1 MKLKKRYLASLLDM
15 ISNIKKKGVKM
26 KKLLIALCVASV
38 SVAALAITVATVDMV
53 ILVKNHPAYD
63 TNKTLLLNT
72 EKDLRKKLEDMNK
85 ELAAIQEEG
94 KKHAETLRNPMSS
107 KKAKDDAEMALREIE
122 NRYMQQQQKVRAEMM
137 RSQQEL
143 AQLEAGLLKAQS
155 DDLKK
160 RISKFAD
167 KNDYDLVIDSS
178 AALYSKSSFN
188 VTDAVLKEM
197 GVDPAKAKRD

>member
-1 MKLKKRYLASLLDM
+1 
-15 ISNIKKKGVKM
+15 M

-38 SVAALAITVATVDMV
+38 SVAALAIKVATVDMI

-167 KNDYDLVIDSS
+167 KNEYDLVIDSS
-178 AALYSKSSFN
+178 AALYSKDSFN

>member
-1 MKLKKRYLASLLDM
+1 MKLKKKYLASLLDM

-38 SVAALAITVATVDMV
+38 SVAALAIKVATVDMV

-72 EKDLRKKLEDMNK
+72 EKDLRKKLEDLNK

-122 NRYMQQQQKVRAEMM
+122 SRYMQQQQKVRAEMM

-178 AALYSKSSFN
+178 AALYSKDSFN

>member
-1 MKLKKRYLASLLDM
+1 M

-38 SVAALAITVATVDMV
+38 SVAALAIKVATVDMV

-167 KNDYDLVIDSS
+167 KNEYDLVIDSS
-178 AALYSKSSFN
+178 AALYSKDSFN

>member
-1 MKLKKRYLASLLDM
+1 
-15 ISNIKKKGVKM
+15 M
-26 KKLLIALCVASV
+26 KKVFITLGV
-38 SVAALAITVATVDMV
+38 VAAAASALALKIGTVDMIV
-53 ILVKNHPAYD
+53 LVKNHPAYE
-63 TNKTLLLNT
+63 TNKTLLMNT
-72 EKDLRKKLEDMNK
+72 EKDFRKKLEDMNK
-85 ELAAIQEEG
+85 ELSSIQEEG
-94 KKHAETLRNPMSS
+94 KKHAESIRNPMSS
-107 KKAKDDAEMALREIE
+107 QKAKADAEMALGEIQ

-167 KNDYDLVIDSS
+167 KNGYDIVIDST
-178 AALYSKSSFN
+178 AAIYSKDSYN
-188 VTDAVLKEM
+188 MTDAVLKEM

>member
-1 MKLKKRYLASLLDM
+1 
-15 ISNIKKKGVKM
+15 
-26 KKLLIALCVASV
+26 
-38 SVAALAITVATVDMV
+38 
-53 ILVKNHPAYD
+53 
-63 TNKTLLLNT
+63 
-72 EKDLRKKLEDMNK
+72 MNK

-167 KNDYDLVIDSS
+167 KNGYELVIDSS
-178 AALYSKSSFN
+178 AALYSKDSFN

>member
-1 MKLKKRYLASLLDM
+1 M

-38 SVAALAITVATVDMV
+38 SVAALAIKVATVDMV

-85 ELAAIQEEG
+85 ELTAIQEEG

-122 NRYMQQQQKVRAEMM
+122 NRYMQQQNKVRAEMM

>member
-1 MKLKKRYLASLLDM
+1 MKPKKKYLASLLDM

-38 SVAALAITVATVDMV
+38 SVAALAIKVATVDMV

-85 ELAAIQEEG
+85 ELTAIQEEG

>member
-1 MKLKKRYLASLLDM
+1 M

-26 KKLLIALCVASV
+26 KKLLIAFYVASV
-38 SVAALAITVATVDMV
+38 SVAALAIKVATVDMV

-167 KNDYDLVIDSS
+167 KNEYDLVIDSS
-178 AALYSKSSFN
+178 AALYSKDSFN

>member
-1 MKLKKRYLASLLDM
+1 MKLKKKYSASLLDM

-38 SVAALAITVATVDMV
+38 SVAALAIKVATVDMV

-178 AALYSKSSFN
+178 AALYSKDSFN

>member
-1 MKLKKRYLASLLDM
+1 M

-38 SVAALAITVATVDMV
+38 SVAALAIKVATVDMV

>member
-1 MKLKKRYLASLLDM
+1 M

-38 SVAALAITVATVDMV
+38 SVAALAIRVATVDMV

-85 ELAAIQEEG
+85 ELTAIQEEG

>member
-1 MKLKKRYLASLLDM
+1 MKPKKKYLASLLDM

-26 KKLLIALCVASV
+26 KKLLIAFCVASV
-38 SVAALAITVATVDMV
+38 SVAALAIKVATVDMV

-167 KNDYDLVIDSS
+167 KNEYDLVIDSS
-178 AALYSKSSFN
+178 AALYSKDSFN

>member
-1 MKLKKRYLASLLDM
+1 M

-38 SVAALAITVATVDMV
+38 SVAALAIKVATVDMV

-85 ELAAIQEEG
+85 ELTAIQEEG

>member
-1 MKLKKRYLASLLDM
+1 M

-26 KKLLIALCVASV
+26 KKLLIAFCVASV
-38 SVAALAITVATVDMV
+38 SVAALAIKVATVDMV

-85 ELAAIQEEG
+85 ELTAIQEEG

>member
-1 MKLKKRYLASLLDM
+1 M

-38 SVAALAITVATVDMV
+38 SVAALAIKVATVDMV

-122 NRYMQQQQKVRAEMM
+122 NRYMQQQHKVRAEMM

-178 AALYSKSSFN
+178 AALYSKDSFN

>member
-1 MKLKKRYLASLLDM
+1 M

-38 SVAALAITVATVDMV
+38 SVAALAIKVATVDMV

-178 AALYSKSSFN
+178 AALYSKDSFN

>member
-1 MKLKKRYLASLLDM
+1 MKPKKRYSASLLDM

-26 KKLLIALCVASV
+26 KKLLIAFCVASV
-38 SVAALAITVATVDMV
+38 SVAALAIKVATVDMV

-85 ELAAIQEEG
+85 ELTAIQEEG

>member
-38 SVAALAITVATVDMV
+38 SVAALAIKVATVDMV